1 MFVRAVVYTK
11 FGPPEVLRLVE
22 RPTPEPKPNEV
33 LIRVHATT
41 VTSAESGMRQGRPL
55 WGRVIIGLTGPRR
68 AMRTLGIE
76 LSGEI
81 AAIGEKVTRFRLGD
95 KVFGFAGF
103 QPGANADYMCL
114 RQTASLAIKP
124 ANTTFAQAAAAVDGS
139 STALFF
145 LRDKANIKPGQRVL
159 VIGASGSIGTYAV
172 QLAKH
177 FGAHVTGVCSTRNLD
192 LVRELGADDVVDYT
206 TEDFTKRGERYDIVF
221 DTVGKSSYRRCRRVL
236 RDDGVYLPTTGLVT
250 NNLLTAWTAMR
261 RGPKVKAG
269 MSVEKSEALVLLRDL
284 IEADS
289 LRIVVD
295 KTYPLER
302 VTDAHRYVDQGRKRG
317 NVVVTLIDD

>member
-1 MFVRAVVYTK
+1 MRAVVYTK